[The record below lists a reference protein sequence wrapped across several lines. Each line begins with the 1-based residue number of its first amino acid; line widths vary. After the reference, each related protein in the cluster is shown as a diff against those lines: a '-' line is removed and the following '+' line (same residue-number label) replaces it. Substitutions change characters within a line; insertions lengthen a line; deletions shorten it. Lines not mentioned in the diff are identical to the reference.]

1 VITFCGSPDY
11 AVASEHGI
19 AEARRLLRAAVR
31 LLHPQPCLEIDAPV
45 SVEAV
50 VTDDAASRT
59 LRIHLLGYHAP
70 PQTMPVRERPYV
82 LPALMEDRPVFRA
95 VIRLRDE
102 PQSVQTINADTVLR
116 RDGQRIEL
124 LVSDV
129 HETVLVKY

>member
-1 VITFCGSPDY
+1 
-11 AVASEHGI
+11 
-19 AEARRLLRAAVR
+19 
-31 LLHPQPCLEIDAPV
+31 
-45 SVEAV
+45 
-50 VTDDAASRT
+50 
-59 LRIHLLGYHAP
+59 
-70 PQTMPVRERPYV
+70 
-82 LPALMEDRPVFRA
+82 